1 MLTTAL
7 LHRYE
12 EEYSMAWN
20 TSIIGV
26 QSASISSQSLANIL
40 GYSNTSGNIDFES
53 ATSSMFEGVA
63 FAEHDGW
70 VIGISGVYWADIG
83 LVGDRLAQLSSIDH
97 AIVIMTAGV
106 SDTFS
111 FDDVRNGI
119 LVRRIVVHDG
129 QVIEELGSKTAIEI
143 DAEKSSSIL
152 DDGEAHI
159 LAIFSETVAPI
170 GQLLELQLTA
180 YKVMMDNPDPSM
192 FA

>member
-1 MLTTAL
+1 
-7 LHRYE
+7 
-12 EEYSMAWN
+12 MAWN

-26 QSASISSQSLANIL
+26 KSASISAQSLASIL
-40 GYSNTSGNIDFES
+40 GYSDISGNIDFES

-70 VIGISGVYWADIG
+70 IIGISGVYWADIG
-83 LVGDRLAQLSSIDH
+83 LVGDRLAQVSGIDH
-97 AIVIMTAGV
+97 AIVIMAAGV

-111 FDDVRNGI
+111 FDKVRDSS

-129 QVIEELGSKTAIEI
+129 QILEELGSKTSIEI
-143 DAEKSSSIL
+143 DADKSSSIL

-180 YKVMMDNPDPSM
+180 YEVMMDNLDPSM